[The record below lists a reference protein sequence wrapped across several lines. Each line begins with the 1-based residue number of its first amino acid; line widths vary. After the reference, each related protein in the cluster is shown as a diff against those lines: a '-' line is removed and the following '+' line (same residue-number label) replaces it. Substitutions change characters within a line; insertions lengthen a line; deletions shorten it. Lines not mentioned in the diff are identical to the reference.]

1 MSIPSFRVVEMR
13 SLEWSEPYLINGLP
27 DIGLVGTISAVHL
40 IKQFSASE
48 MAYLE
53 SELIPPVII
62 LHNGAPKMPIRIYGW
77 DKFYVVTS
85 DIAIP
90 PEAISP
96 LSRCITEYAVSK
108 NVKLVISL
116 GGIAAP
122 NRLEIKKPK
131 VYGVASGKEAKEVL
145 DKAGIEP
152 LSEGVIVGTYAMIL
166 KECLMR
172 RVPSIILLAQAH
184 SHYPDPG
191 AAASVLEALSKIL
204 GIEIDVA

>member
-1 MSIPSFRVVEMR
+1 
-13 SLEWSEPYLINGLP
+13 
-27 DIGLVGTISAVHL
+27 
-40 IKQFSASE
+40 
-48 MAYLE
+48 
-53 SELIPPVII
+53 
-62 LHNGAPKMPIRIYGW
+62 MPIRIYGW

-204 GIEIDVA
+204 GIEIDVAPLLKEEEDLRLKLRELMRRTSAMLSRIQKAHEYEVPPTMYV